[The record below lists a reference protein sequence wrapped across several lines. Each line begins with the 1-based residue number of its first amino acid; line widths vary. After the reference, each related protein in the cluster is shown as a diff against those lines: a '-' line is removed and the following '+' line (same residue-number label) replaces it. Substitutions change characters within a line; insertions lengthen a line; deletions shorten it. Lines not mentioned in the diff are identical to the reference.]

1 MDRRVQ
7 GANCQLR
14 SEHSVGNIA
23 DNRRTSL
30 WAAVILV
37 SRYTVGRRFFFAT
50 FGFDRTR
57 RSHRQPIGGRKGMD
71 SLLRPTRPDSDH
83 THRLLDRAAAG
94 DTVAACELLARHRP
108 AMVAFVGLHLDPRLA
123 GRLDP
128 SDVVQEAQ
136 ADIARRLNDFLHRRP
151 MPFHLWAK
159 KTAYERLLDAR
170 RRHLGRARRA
180 VGREERLPDQSSLL
194 LARPLLADG
203 PTPSQAAEAR
213 EFEEQVMQ
221 AV

>member
-1 MDRRVQ
+1 
-7 GANCQLR
+7 
-14 SEHSVGNIA
+14 
-23 DNRRTSL
+23 
-30 WAAVILV
+30 
-37 SRYTVGRRFFFAT
+37 
-50 FGFDRTR
+50 
-57 RSHRQPIGGRKGMD
+57 
-71 SLLRPTRPDSDH
+71 
-83 THRLLDRAAAG
+83 LLDRAAAG
-94 DTVAACELLARHRP
+94 DAVAACELLARHRP

-136 ADIARRLNDFLHRRP
+136 ADIARRLDDFLHRRP

-194 LARPLLADG
+194 LARPLLDDG

-221 AV
+221 AVAALPESDREILLMRHADRLPFGEIGFMLGIESTAARKRFGRALIRLRNSLADAGLLGGKR